1 MFMARRACLLL
12 QSWSA
17 EMPNMQGK
25 VALIS
30 GGAEGIGGD
39 IGRQFVAAGGRV
51 MLADIQS
58 EKAAAH
64 AQSLGNAAASTT
76 LDVAQLDQ
84 WDAAVAATTARF
96 GKITHLFNVA
106 GISEPG
112 SVEDVPLDSWNRTLA
127 INLNGTFYGCRAALP
142 AMAASGESGAII
154 NIGSM
159 LALRVGAGF
168 IAYCA
173 TKAAVTAMSK
183 CVALHCAEKGYPI
196 RVNTV
201 HPGAIRTPMFER
213 YLTLFPSVEEGEAVF
228 AANHPMGRVGEA
240 EEVARAC
247 LFLASDEASFTTGV
261 DFTVDGGGT
270 IRA

>member
-1 MFMARRACLLL
+1 
-12 QSWSA
+12 
-17 EMPNMQGK
+17 MPDMQGK

-30 GGAEGIGGD
+30 GGAEGIGAE
-39 IGRQFVAAGGRV
+39 IARQFVAAGGSV
-51 MLADIQS
+51 MLGDVQAD
-58 EKAAAH
+58 KAAAH
-64 AQSLGNAAASTT
+64 AASLGERAASVS
-76 LDVAQLDQ
+76 LDVSKLDQ
-84 WDAAVAATTARF
+84 WDGAVAATTAGF
-96 GKITHLFNVA
+96 GKLTHLFNVA

-112 SVEDVPLDSWNRTLA
+112 NVEEVDLGSWDRTLA

-154 NIGSM
+154 NTGSM
-159 LALRVGAGF
+159 LAMRVGAGF

-183 CVALHCAEKGYPI
+183 CVALHCAEKGYKI

-213 YLTLFPSVEEGEAVF
+213 YLGLFPSPEEGEAIF

-240 EEVARAC
+240 DEVARAA

-261 DFTVDGGGT
+261 DFTVDGGGNF
-270 IRA
+270 RA

>member
-1 MFMARRACLLL
+1 MVD
-12 QSWSA
+12 
-17 EMPNMQGK
+17 MQGK

-30 GGAEGIGGD
+30 GGAEGIGGE
-39 IGRQFVAAGGRV
+39 IGRQFVAAGGQV
-51 MLADIQS
+51 MLADIQAD
-58 EKAAAH
+58 KAAAH
-64 AQSLGNAAASTT
+64 AASLGGNAASVA
-76 LDVAQLDQ
+76 LDVSKLDQ
-84 WDAAVAATTARF
+84 WDAAVAAAKARF
-96 GKITHLFNVA
+96 GKLTHLFNVA

-112 SVEDVPLDSWNRTLA
+112 SVEEVALDSWDRTLA

-142 AMAASGESGAII
+142 GMAASGESGAII
-154 NIGSM
+154 NVGSM
-159 LALRVGAGF
+159 LALRVGSGF

-183 CVALHCAEKGYPI
+183 CVALHCAEKGYKI

-213 YLTLFPSVEEGEAVF
+213 YLAMFPTADEGEAIF

-240 EEVARAC
+240 DEVARAA

-261 DFTVDGGGT
+261 DFTVDGGGNF
-270 IRA
+270 RG

>member
-1 MFMARRACLLL
+1 MVDM
-12 QSWSA
+12 
-17 EMPNMQGK
+17 MGK

-30 GGAEGIGGD
+30 GGAEGIGAE
-39 IGRQFVAAGGRV
+39 IARQFVAAGGSV
-51 MLADIQS
+51 MLGDVQA

-64 AQSLGNAAASTT
+64 AASLGERAASVA
-76 LDVAQLDQ
+76 LDVSKLDQ

-96 GKITHLFNVA
+96 GKLTHLFNVA

-112 SVEDVPLDSWNRTLA
+112 NVEEVALDSWDRTLA

-142 AMAASGESGAII
+142 AMAASGETGAII
-154 NIGSM
+154 NTGSM
-159 LALRVGAGF
+159 LAMRVGAGF

-183 CVALHCAEKGYPI
+183 CVALHCTEKGYKI

-213 YLTLFPSVEEGEAVF
+213 YLGLFPSPEEGEAIF

-240 EEVARAC
+240 DEVARAA

-261 DFTVDGGGT
+261 DFTVDGGGNF
-270 IRA
+270 RA

>member
-1 MFMARRACLLL
+1 MAD
-12 QSWSA
+12 
-17 EMPNMQGK
+17 MQGK
-25 VALIS
+25 VALVT
-30 GGAEGIGGD
+30 GGAEGIGGE
-39 IGRQFVAAGGRV
+39 IGRQFVAAGGSAI
-51 MLADIQS
+51 LADIQAD
-58 EKAAAH
+58 KAAAL
-64 AQSLGNAAASTT
+64 AASLGANAASVA
-76 LDVAQLDQ
+76 LDVSSLEQ
-84 WDAAVAATTARF
+84 WDAAVAATTTRF

-112 SVEDVPLDSWNRTLA
+112 NVEDVALYSWDRTLA

-159 LALRVGAGF
+159 LAMRVGSGF
-168 IAYCA
+168 VAYCA

-183 CVALHCAEKGYPI
+183 CVALHCAEKGYKI

-213 YLTLFPSVEEGEAVF
+213 YLGLFPSAEEGEAIF

-240 EEVARAC
+240 DEVARAC

-261 DFTVDGGGT
+261 DFTVDGGGNF
-270 IRA
+270 RS

>member
-1 MFMARRACLLL
+1 MVDMT
-12 QSWSA
+12 
-17 EMPNMQGK
+17 GK

-30 GGAEGIGGD
+30 GGAEGIGGE
-39 IGRQFVAAGGRV
+39 IAKQFIAAGGSV
-51 MLADIQS
+51 MLGDVQV

-64 AQSLGNAAASTT
+64 AASLGERAASVA
-76 LDVAQLDQ
+76 LDVSKLDQ
-84 WDAAVAATTARF
+84 WDAAVAASTAKF
-96 GKITHLFNVA
+96 GKLTHLFNVA

-112 SVEDVPLDSWNRTLA
+112 NVEEVDLGSWDRTLA

-142 AMAASGESGAII
+142 AMAASGETGAII
-154 NIGSM
+154 NTGSM
-159 LALRVGAGF
+159 LAMRVGAGF

-183 CVALHCAEKGYPI
+183 CVALHCAEKGYKI

-213 YLTLFPSVEEGEAVF
+213 YLGMFPSPEEGEAIF

-240 EEVARAC
+240 DEVARAA

-261 DFTVDGGGT
+261 DFTVDGGGNF
-270 IRA
+270 RA